1 MIRVNLARHLVVNGT
16 SRAAELKERGAAI
29 LARWKLV
36 AGIAAVLA
44 VLAGVGAVVQ
54 STLNS
59 AAKTRSLEQLAEEQ
73 REKAIERTA
82 QARAKAAR
90 EALPKGP
97 TLASERASVLAALE
111 LVSSVPMRGV
121 AVSDVA
127 LRAGGLFYVS
137 GIADD
142 QESLKR
148 YSGGL
153 RAKSSEFREGPEAGV
168 GASKRA
174 RTFSRYGRVKHAPQ
188 IAPFCDEL
196 VADVSGLEAQFGSL
210 AERAGVK
217 MERFASAGSRPLEG
231 DCSEESFGFGLRGDY
246 AQIASFLRSLESRKN
261 PVGVSE
267 VRFRPE
273 AKGGVSAKVLLKV
286 RHK

>member
-54 STLNS
+54 STLRS
-59 AAKTRSLEQLAEEQ
+59 AAQTRSLEQLAEEQ

-97 TLASERASVLAALE
+97 TLASERASVFAAAD

-121 AVSDVA
+121 AVSDIA
-127 LRAGGLFYVS
+127 LRAGGLYYVS
-137 GIADD
+137 GVADD

-148 YSGGL
+148 YSDGL

-174 RTFSRYGRVKHAPQ
+174 RTFSRYGRVKHSPQ
-188 IAPFCDEL
+188 VAPFCDEL
-196 VADVSGLEAQFGSL
+196 VPDASGFQGQLGSL
-210 AERAGVK
+210 AERAG
-217 MERFASAGSRPLEG
+217 AQIGQISSADKRKLDG
-231 DCSEESFGFGLRGDY
+231 CVEESLGFSVRGEY
-246 AQIASFLRSLESRKN
+246 AQINAFLRSLESRKN